1 MTENIGGP
9 RKRKAKR
16 ARERN
21 LARQQ
26 RRLARTESQ
35 ANGGSGHAFFSRRFP
50 SYDENK
56 LVHRALAWLFSSRSP
71 VAKLTTVVTVSVL
84 LFFMGSYVLSDRIF
98 PNVYAMGVPVG
109 ELTPAE
115 AEAAIE
121 NSWNTNVSIE
131 IRVDGEHVDL
141 VNPDELGLAVDAAAM
156 AAEARGAGLAGIPF
170 GYNIQ
175 PVVTVSHSRAQ
186 TLLLDLTEKIYVQQY
201 EAGYKWSGGRLITV
215 PGRRGRHLDIK
226 ASLDDLKGNAAAI
239 VSEGR
244 FDLRTISLN
253 PTVVDSSPFL
263 DEALIFLGDGVRLQA
278 YDPFRNEMMHYTI
291 DQQLAAEW
299 LIAGVNGL
307 AVRNE
312 TFGEFIAKENEKL
325 VRGGRYIDRLL
336 AAEKLQGALIR
347 GEPDVT
353 LRLNYLPD
361 EYEVVRKDTGFRVG
375 RKRGI
380 PFELIRDANPT
391 VNWNSLVVGQT
402 VQIPSRDVLIPE
414 DPVPNKRIIVDLDSQ
429 WLVGFENGELI
440 FDWGISSGREEAPT
454 YPGIFQILTHTEKAF
469 GGSYALCNET
479 QTNCNQWEM
488 AWFMG
493 IYEVVPGLMNGFH
506 GAVLLPNGG
515 YLGGGGVYEPSTFGC
530 IMSVD
535 KRARD
540 LFEWAEKGTMV
551 EIISDEFAPES
562 DLARYAKEYI
572 ATVDTNFRPI
582 SA

>member
-1 MTENIGGP
+1 MTETVSRP
-9 RKRKAKR
+9 RKRKATR

-26 RRLARTESQ
+26 RRLAMMEGKI
-35 ANGGSGHAFFSRRFP
+35 NSGDNHAFFRRHFP

-56 LVHRALAWLFSSRSP
+56 VTHRALAWLFSSRSP
-71 VAKLTTVVTVSVL
+71 VAKLTTVVTASVL
-84 LFFMGSYVLSDRIF
+84 IFFIGSFLLSGRIF
-98 PNVYAMGVPVG
+98 PNVYAMGLPVG
-109 ELTPAE
+109 ELTPAT
-115 AEAAIE
+115 AEANILAYWNSNLAIDI
-121 NSWNTNVSIE
+121 S
-131 IRVDGEHVDL
+131 VDGEHIDL
-141 VNPDELGLAVDAAAM
+141 VSPDELGLEVDAAAM
-156 AAEARGAGLAGIPF
+156 AASAKAAGLAGIPF
-170 GYNIQ
+170 GYNIE

-186 TLLLDLTEKIYVQQY
+186 TLLLDLTESIYVQQY
-201 EAGYKWSGGRLITV
+201 EAGYKWSGGRLVTV

-226 ASLDDLKGNAAAI
+226 ASLDRLKANAATV
-239 VSEGR
+239 VSESR
-244 FDLRTISLN
+244 FELQTIPLN
-253 PTVVDSSPFL
+253 PTVADSSPFL
-263 DEALIFLGDGVRLQA
+263 DEALVFLSNGIRLQA
-278 YDPFRNEMMHYTI
+278 YDPFKNEKKTYTI

-307 AVRNE
+307 SVRVE
-312 TFGEFIAKENEKL
+312 TFAEFIAAENEKL

-336 AAEKLQGALIR
+336 ATDKLQDALNR
-347 GEPDVT
+347 GETDVV
-353 LRLNYLPD
+353 LRLNYLPE

-375 RKRGI
+375 RKRGL

-391 VNWNSLVVGQT
+391 VNWNSLVVGQV
-402 VQIPSRDVLIPE
+402 VQIPSRDVMIPE
-414 DPVPNKRIIVDLDSQ
+414 DPVPHKRIIVDLEAQ

-440 FDWGISSGREEAPT
+440 FDWGVSSGREEAPT
-454 YPGIFQILTHTEKAF
+454 YPGIFQILTHNEKAF
-469 GGSYALCNET
+469 GGSYALCNEA

-506 GAVLLPNGG
+506 GAVLLPNGN
-515 YLGGGGVYEPSTFGC
+515 YLGGGGVYEPTTFGC

-535 KRARD
+535 KWARE
-540 LFEWAEKGTMV
+540 LYEWAEKGTMV

-572 ATVDTNFRPI
+572 ATIDTNFRPI